1 MYHRM
6 KIYRK
11 CTFYTYMY
19 YIFSPM
25 NSIVQLNITGVFLI
39 RIIVSKSYSPLIVLT
54 FCLSPVRWASS
65 TISFPNCEKQL
76 TKSVNVVTEY
86 SSFRVLDT
94 YSKELKTNL
103 EIIHIGTVT
112 ITTLKIFKSIKSLI
126 WLIVECALVP
136 WSLVSWHW
144 FYQLKCGT

>member
-1 MYHRM
+1 
-6 KIYRK
+6 
-11 CTFYTYMY
+11 
-19 YIFSPM
+19 M
-25 NSIVQLNITGVFLI
+25 NSIIELNMYFNKN
-39 RIIVSKSYSPLIVLT
+39 SKSYSPLIALT

-103 EIIHIGTVT
+103 EIIHIV
-112 ITTLKIFKSIKSLI
+112 LESQS
-126 WLIVECALVP
+126 
-136 WSLVSWHW
+136 H
-144 FYQLKCGT
+144 